1 VGRGWLLAVAVL
13 LVPAAGCT
21 QPAAPS
27 GSSGSAA
34 SSTASTAAGQ
44 AAPTGQSST
53 LGAGAPPSGTASGAD
68 QLHLTAA
75 GDYGSNPASA
85 GRVLDGVRRAAP
97 DAHLALGDL
106 SYGRS
111 GEEAQW
117 CRFVRAHVGD
127 GIPVEL
133 VAGNHESDGL
143 NGRIDAFAACLPNRL
158 RGLSGTYARQWYVD
172 LPAASPVV
180 RVVLISPGLT
190 FPDGTWD
197 YSKGTARYA
206 WTAAAIKGA
215 RTAGIPFVVVGM
227 HQPCLSVGRYSC
239 SAGSD
244 LLDLLVS
251 QRVDLVLTGHEHLYQ
266 RTKQLAE
273 GPGCARIPVGRYEP
287 ACVVSSGGS
296 GASGASGAPLV
307 AGAGTVFV
315 GVGTGGVPLRA
326 LNVSDPEAGYFA
338 AASGAN
344 RNPTYGHVDLTVSPS
359 ALRLRFVADAGG
371 TFSDEMTLTRPA
383 GSGPAEPT
391 PSSTAG
397 G

>member
-1 VGRGWLLAVAVL
+1 MRGVRRGWLLAAAVL

-27 GSSGSAA
+27 GTSGSTA
-34 SSTASTAAGQ
+34 SSSASTAAGH
-44 AAPTGQSST
+44 AAPTGQSSIP
-53 LGAGAPPSGTASGAD
+53 GPSAPPSGTASGAD
-68 QLHLTAA
+68 EVHLTAA
-75 GDYGSNPASA
+75 GDYGANPATTA
-85 GRVLDGVRRAAP
+85 RVLDGVRRARP

-111 GEEAQW
+111 GEEAEW

-127 GIPVEL
+127 GIPVQL

-143 NGRIDAFAACLPNRL
+143 NGRIDAFAACLPNQL

-172 LPAASPVV
+172 LPAAAPVV
-180 RVVLISPGLT
+180 RVVMISPGLT
-190 FPDGTWD
+190 FPDGAWD
-197 YSKGTARYA
+197 YSKGTARYT
-206 WTAAAIKGA
+206 WTAAAIRGA

-273 GPGCARIPVGRYEP
+273 GPGCARIPVGRYDA
-287 ACVVSSGGS
+287 ACVVPSGGS
-296 GASGASGAPLV
+296 RKSLV

-326 LNVSDPEAGYFA
+326 VNLSDPEAGYFA

-344 RNPTYGHVDLTVSPS
+344 RNPTYGHVDLTVSPT

-383 GSGPAEPT
+383 GPGQAQPT